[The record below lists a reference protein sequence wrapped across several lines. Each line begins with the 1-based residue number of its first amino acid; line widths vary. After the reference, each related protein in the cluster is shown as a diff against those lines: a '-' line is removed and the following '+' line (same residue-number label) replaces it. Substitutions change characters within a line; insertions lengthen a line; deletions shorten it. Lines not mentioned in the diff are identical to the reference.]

1 MCDMMLLFCLFL
13 ELLLAL
19 AAGQRIGQDLQQPE
33 TLSVTKGDLIALNCF
48 YSVPVLQRFEAWWIF
63 QNDSR
68 CPLKVIANLSAIGSQ
83 VIHHRYSAM
92 HNPMQKM
99 FTLRITDTH
108 FSDTGVYRCEMFK
121 TAPPP
126 SGKLISKGTMLKV
139 TARPSLRL
147 FASAEETASS
157 PSVIVTCSAYRFY
170 PNMITMMFQ
179 TACLTNQLTNGSSP
193 NLDGT
198 YNHTAFINIS
208 TKTCTKFTCLVHHP
222 ASQSKI
228 NHTIFIDVHPAGED
242 HNGHLWASSLILL
255 SICGGSACIILL
267 VLFFLIKCTC
277 GRKGTQEQK
286 GTPASH
292 GRLHQRQDNMDE
304 SNGNNIC
311 YAELELG
318 NMKKVR
324 KKEEEIVY
332 STVLLSKSAE

>member
-1 MCDMMLLFCLFL
+1 MCDMMVLFCLFL
-13 ELLLAL
+13 ELLFAL
-19 AAGQRIGQDLQQPE
+19 SAGQRIGQDLRQPE
-33 TLSVTKGDLIALNCF
+33 NLSATKGDLIALNCF

-63 QNDSR
+63 QNHSR
-68 CPLKVIANLSAIGSQ
+68 CPLKIIANVSAIGPQ
-83 VIHHRYSAM
+83 VIHARYSAT
-92 HNPMQKM
+92 HNSRQKT
-99 FTLRITDTH
+99 FTLRITDVH
-108 FSDTGVYRCEMFK
+108 FNDTGVYRCEMFK

-126 SGKLISKGTMLKV
+126 S
-139 TARPSLRL
+139 ARPSLRL

-208 TKTCTKFTCLVHHP
+208 IKTCTNSTKFTCLVHHP

-228 NHTIFIDVHPAGED
+228 NHTIFIDVHPTGED
-242 HNGHLWASSLILL
+242 HNGDLWASSLILL
-255 SICGGSACIILL
+255 SVCGGSACIILL
-267 VLFFLIKCTC
+267 VLIFLIKCTC
-277 GRKGTQEQK
+277 GRKGTLEQK
-286 GTPASH
+286 GTRVGH

-304 SNGNNIC
+304 NNGNNIC
-311 YAELELG
+311 YAELKLG

-332 STVLLSKSAE
+332 STVLLSKSGE

>member
-1 MCDMMLLFCLFL
+1 MAAQ
-13 ELLLAL
+13 E
-19 AAGQRIGQDLQQPE
+19 AGQRIGQDLQQPE